1 MLTEEEWVDESAFF
15 IPSKTAH
22 IIIKRSAKFY
32 FLVKILSEA
41 LTHYVR
47 LLTLWG
53 IPDFLSSE

>member
-47 LLTLWG
+47 LLTL
-53 IPDFLSSE
+53 